1 MGNGI
6 LTIQNAGN
14 ALHSIRL
21 KQKKKHASIFWIGSS
36 ILFISDII
44 SAFAVLRRKY
54 SLTESMK
61 QET

>member
-14 ALHSIRL
+14 ALHSIHL
-21 KQKKKHASIFWIGSS
+21 KQKKHASIFWIGSS
-36 ILFISDII
+36 IFFISDII
-44 SAFAVLRRKY
+44 SDFAVFRRKY

>member
-1 MGNGI
+1 MENGI

-36 ILFISDII
+36 IFFISET
-44 SAFAVLRRKY
+44 LQ
-54 SLTESMK
+54 SLK
-61 QET
+61 KV